1 MDHSHLE
8 PPSGYSRRQRPQAMK
23 HLVDRSLRTAAQAL
37 GTRDPLPYVGDLLER
52 TFYLPDD
59 DISYAR
65 NTLTPGAVPYEPS
78 FSEAEPNT
86 LRFTIE
92 PLGPKAS
99 PVSRR
104 DEATREMRRLVQ
116 PVFGRDALR
125 WFDSR
130 SEEWRGFGGM
140 SWMNFGAWFGS
151 AFDEDGLY
159 AAKIYYELLPTQID
173 ALSPGL
179 ARLTRRV
186 MAEMPSLMPIFT
198 SIGCKRDAGSQRV
211 TFMHR
216 GPLQVAALGPLM
228 NGLGIGHQLP
238 SLIRIVGVALGGRFE
253 LPAGGVLIGIRET
266 PDGVELK
273 LEILLAAIPDLPA
286 RFLDLIKLGL
296 AERPRQLIALSR
308 WLEAFGMDDAGQ
320 QGHFS
325 VLSLRVTPS
334 TQARISLYVRP
345 IEFEMRE
352 AIEDAR
358 GLQ

>member
-1 MDHSHLE
+1 MRNHDTRAQ
-8 PPSGYSRRQRPQAMK
+8 PMK
-23 HLVDRSLRTAAQAL
+23 HLVERSLHSAAQAL
-37 GTRDPLPYVGDLLER
+37 GTRDPMPYVGDLIER
-52 TFYLPDD
+52 TFYLPDND
-59 DISYAR
+59 VSYAR
-65 NTLTPGAVPYEPS
+65 NALTPGAVPYEPS
-78 FSEAEPNT
+78 FSEAEPNV

-92 PLGPKAS
+92 PLGPEAS

-173 ALSPGL
+173 ALSPRL
-179 ARLTRRV
+179 AALTRQV
-186 MAEMPSLMPIFT
+186 MAEMPTLMPIFT
-198 SIGCKRDAGSQRV
+198 SIGCKRDSGSQRV
-211 TFMHR
+211 TFLHR
-216 GPLQVAALGPLM
+216 GPLAISALGPLM
-228 NGLGIGHQLP
+228 NRLGIGHQLP
-238 SLIRIVGVALGGRFE
+238 SLMRIVGVALGGRFE
-253 LPAGGVLIGIRET
+253 LPSGGVLVGIREA

-308 WLEAFGMDDAGQ
+308 WLDAFGVEDASE

-325 VLSLRVTPS
+325 VLSLRVTPTS
-334 TQARISLYVRP
+334 QARISLYVRP

-352 AIEDAR
+352 AIEEAQA
-358 GLQ
+358 LQ

>member
-1 MDHSHLE
+1 MAT
-8 PPSGYSRRQRPQAMK
+8 PSQRAQPMQR
-23 HLVDRSLRTAAQAL
+23 LVERSLHSAAQAL
-37 GTRDPLPYVGDLLER
+37 GTRDPMPYVGDLIER

-59 DISYAR
+59 DVSYAR
-65 NTLTPGAVPYEPS
+65 NALTPGAVPYEPS

-92 PLGPKAS
+92 PLGPGAS

-104 DEATREMRRLVQ
+104 DEATREMRRLIQ

-130 SEEWRGFGGM
+130 SEEWRGFGGL

-173 ALSPGL
+173 ALPPSL
-179 ARLTRRV
+179 SQLTRRV
-186 MAEMPSLMPIFT
+186 MAEMPTLMPIFT
-198 SIGCKRDAGSQRV
+198 SIGCKRETGTQRV
-211 TFMHR
+211 TFLHR
-216 GPLQVAALGPLM
+216 GPLAIAALGPLM
-228 NGLGIGHQLP
+228 NRLGIGHQLP
-238 SLIRIVGVALGGRFE
+238 SLMRIVGVALGGRFE
-253 LPAGGVLIGIRET
+253 LPSGGVLIGLREA
-266 PDGVELK
+266 PDGIELK

-308 WLEAFGMDDAGQ
+308 WLEAFGVDDASE

-325 VLSLRVTPS
+325 VLSIRVTPS
-334 TQARISLYVRP
+334 NQARISLYVRP
-345 IEFEMRE
+345 IEFEMRD
-352 AIEDAR
+352 AIEDAQA
-358 GLQ
+358 LQ

>member
-1 MDHSHLE
+1 MRNHDTRAQ
-8 PPSGYSRRQRPQAMK
+8 PMK
-23 HLVDRSLRTAAQAL
+23 HLVERSLHSAAQAL
-37 GTRDPLPYVGDLLER
+37 GTRDPMPYVGDLIER
-52 TFYLPDD
+52 TFYLPDND
-59 DISYAR
+59 VSYAR
-65 NTLTPGAVPYEPS
+65 NALTPGAVPYEPS
-78 FSEAEPNT
+78 FSEAEPNV

-92 PLGPKAS
+92 PLGPEAS

-173 ALSPGL
+173 ALSPRL
-179 ARLTRRV
+179 AALTRQV
-186 MAEMPSLMPIFT
+186 MTEMPTLMPIFT
-198 SIGCKRDAGSQRV
+198 SIGCKRDSGSQRV
-211 TFMHR
+211 TFLHR
-216 GPLQVAALGPLM
+216 GPLAISALGPLM
-228 NGLGIGHQLP
+228 NRLGIGHQLP
-238 SLIRIVGVALGGRFE
+238 SLMRIVGVALGGRFE
-253 LPAGGVLIGIRET
+253 LPSGGVLIGIREA
-266 PDGVELK
+266 PEGVELK

-308 WLEAFGMDDAGQ
+308 WLDAFGVEDASE

-325 VLSLRVTPS
+325 VLSLRVTPTS
-334 TQARISLYVRP
+334 QARISLYVRP

-352 AIEDAR
+352 AIEEAQA
-358 GLQ
+358 LQ

>member
-1 MDHSHLE
+1 MAYLGTRAH
-8 PPSGYSRRQRPQAMK
+8 PMK
-23 HLVDRSLRTAAQAL
+23 NLVTRSLNSASQVL
-37 GTRDPLPYVGDLLER
+37 GTRDPMPYVGDLLER

-59 DISYAR
+59 DVSYANNR
-65 NTLTPGAVPYEPS
+65 LTPGAVPYEPS
-78 FSEAEPNT
+78 FSESEPNT

-92 PLGPKAS
+92 PLGPDAS
-99 PVSRR
+99 PVARR
-104 DEATREMRRLVQ
+104 DEATREMRRLIQ

-173 ALSPGL
+173 ALSPNL
-179 ARLTRRV
+179 AELTRRV
-186 MAEMPSLMPIFT
+186 MAEMPTLMPIFT
-198 SIGCKRDAGSQRV
+198 SIGCKRDSGSQRV
-211 TFMHR
+211 TFLHR
-216 GPLQVAALGPLM
+216 GALAVSALGPLM
-228 NGLGIGHQLP
+228 NRLGIGHQLP
-238 SLIRIVGVALGGRFE
+238 SLMRIVGVALGGRFE
-253 LPAGGVLIGIRET
+253 LPAGGVLIGIREA

-296 AERPRQLIALSR
+296 AERPRQLLALSR
-308 WLEAFGMDDAGQ
+308 WLEAFGVDDVGQ

-325 VLSLRVTPS
+325 VLSLRVTPT

-352 AIEDAR
+352 AIEEAQSR
-358 GLQ
+358 Q

>member
-1 MDHSHLE
+1 MAT
-8 PPSGYSRRQRPQAMK
+8 PSQRAQPMK
-23 HLVDRSLRTAAQAL
+23 RLVERSLHSAAQAL
-37 GTRDPLPYVGDLLER
+37 GTRDPMPYVGDLIER

-59 DISYAR
+59 DVSYAR
-65 NTLTPGAVPYEPS
+65 NALTPGAVPYEPS

-92 PLGPKAS
+92 PLGPGAS

-104 DEATREMRRLVQ
+104 DEATREMRRLIQ

-130 SEEWRGFGGM
+130 SEEWRGFGGL

-173 ALSPGL
+173 ALPPSL
-179 ARLTRRV
+179 SQLTRRV
-186 MAEMPSLMPIFT
+186 MAEMPTLMPIFT
-198 SIGCKRDAGSQRV
+198 SIGCKRETGSQRV
-211 TFMHR
+211 TFLHR
-216 GPLQVAALGPLM
+216 GPLAIAALGPLM
-228 NGLGIGHQLP
+228 NRLGIGHQLP
-238 SLIRIVGVALGGRFE
+238 SLMRIVGVALGGRFE
-253 LPAGGVLIGIRET
+253 LPSGGVLIGLREA
-266 PDGVELK
+266 PDGIELK

-308 WLEAFGMDDAGQ
+308 WLEAFGVDDASE

-325 VLSLRVTPS
+325 VLSIRVTPS
-334 TQARISLYVRP
+334 NQARISLYVRP
-345 IEFEMRE
+345 IEFEMRD
-352 AIEDAR
+352 AIEDAQA
-358 GLQ
+358 LQ